1 MSGKSRALTVAAAT
15 ATLIGLWVPAALA
28 STVASP
34 VSANNTGAV
43 SANNSGLING
53 GLINSGPVNVSLGSG
68 NTAIGNTCNNNNES
82 GALAGNLLT
91 WPVNL
96 SQNSCLMAGGPAHF

>member
-28 STVASP
+28 STVTGP
-34 VSANNTGAV
+34 VSAG
-43 SANNSGLING
+43 NSGLVNG
-53 GLINSGPVNVSLGSG
+53 GLINSGPVNVNLGSG

-91 WPVNL
+91 WPLNL